1 MILFCGIPSEP
12 PLALAIEAAE
22 ALGAEFIVFNQRH
35 APYSDAMLDVR
46 GCHITGKLWMWER
59 EFPFSLFS
67 GVYTR
72 LMDNYDLPEVR
83 SLEARGTGA
92 RTLEKCASLHY
103 ILNEWFEM
111 AECPVLNRTSAM
123 GSNGSKPHQTQL
135 IAAAGFAVPETL
147 VTNDPHEVP

>member
-35 APYSDAMLDVR
+35 TTYSDAMLDVR

-92 RTLEKCASLHY
+92 RTLEKCASL
-103 ILNEWFEM
+103 
-111 AECPVLNRTSAM
+111 
-123 GSNGSKPHQTQL
+123 
-135 IAAAGFAVPETL
+135 
-147 VTNDPHEVP
+147 